1 MKSLSLETRWPFGN
15 MVTLCYIRESLGII
29 GPVGNVLEKRTL
41 VSKIHNSQVYHKHL
55 SFWVLTRQKLVP
67 KFEVRSSNAKSSDR
81 HIKGPV

>member
-29 GPVGNVLEKRTL
+29 GPAGDVLEKRTL
-41 VSKIHNSQVYHKHL
+41 VSRIHNSQVYHKHL
-55 SFWVLTRQKLVP
+55 SFWVLMRQKLVS
-67 KFEVRSSNAKSSDR
+67 KIEVRSNIAKSSDG